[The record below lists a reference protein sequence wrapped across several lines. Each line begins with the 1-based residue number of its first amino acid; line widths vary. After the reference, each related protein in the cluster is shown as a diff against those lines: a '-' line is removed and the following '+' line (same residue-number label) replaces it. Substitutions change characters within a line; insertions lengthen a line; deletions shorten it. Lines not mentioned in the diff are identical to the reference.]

1 MATIKTIFGKAL
13 KLFNINLQPHQAIPA
28 TSYFFT
34 MLMHAYFAPMLVKT
48 SISEL
53 PPQWLSFETVW
64 CCLASLFVGI
74 MWKGKFRLAAVKNF
88 AVLATAESACAFCLG
103 LWLAFVQWNVW
114 VYAIFSLLYVSIISL
129 TISRCIMVFKSK
141 LWNEKSRELHDNTQS
156 VIGDIALC
164 IGGIASIVACPS
176 LKLALVLF
184 GLCCVVDDI
193 GWIITY
199 IKLKKTLIEE
209 NKEDEK

>member
-1 MATIKTIFGKAL
+1 MYRIKTLFGKAL
-13 KLFNINLQPHQAIPA
+13 KFFNINLQPHQAIPA

-34 MLMHAYFAPMLVKT
+34 MLLHAYFAPMLMKT
-48 SISEL
+48 AISQL

-64 CCLASLFVGI
+64 CCIASLFVGV
-74 MWKGKFRLAAVKNF
+74 MWKGKFRLAAVRNF
-88 AVLATAESACAFCLG
+88 AILATAESICGICLG

-164 IGGIASIVACPS
+164 LGGIIAIVACPS

-184 GLCCVVDDI
+184 GICCVVDDI
-193 GWIITY
+193 GWILTY
-199 IKLKKTLIEE
+199 LKLKDILLKEE
-209 NKEDEK
+209 KES

>member
-1 MATIKTIFGKAL
+1 MTTIKTIFGKAL
-13 KLFNINLQPHQAIPA
+13 KFFNINLQPHQAIPA

-34 MLMHAYFAPMLVKT
+34 MLMHAYFAPILVKT

-64 CCLASLFVGI
+64 CCLASLSVGI
-74 MWKGKFRLAAVKNF
+74 MWKGKFRSTVIKNF
-88 AVLATAESACAFCLG
+88 AILAIAESTCAFCLG
-103 LWLAFVQWNVW
+103 LWLAFIRWNVW

-164 IGGIASIVACPS
+164 LGGIASIVICPP

-184 GLCCVVDDI
+184 GICCVVDDI

-199 IKLKKTLIEE
+199 VKLKKNLI
-209 NKEDEK
+209 EDEKNKII